1 MGTTL
6 FLSLTL
12 TISQIPSLLSGLDVP
27 LPHPFHHH
35 TPGHRD
41 NSSSLTLLDIPS
53 VTSPSRDSTT
63 VEPDLQSFRPQSND
77 QSFSSSLTNP
87 FTMAGLK
94 NIILA
99 ASLLAPLTMAAPRLD
114 VRAMYTHTDTE
125 IVWVTVEETTTVA
138 VDSSTTSAAAVFAQ
152 TSYSPS
158 PAASA
163 SSVNVQA
170 KDISASNSAS
180 CEGQGAACEG
190 DVTHWDGGLGA
201 CGWTVNT
208 GSDMAIALPFA
219 FMGTQSNGNPYCGR
233 SVTLYN
239 PTSGT
244 TVQAT
249 VGDKCMGCV
258 GRAIDCTDALFN
270 AITDGTG
277 DGRVSGIEWWL
288 N

>member
-1 MGTTL
+1 
-6 FLSLTL
+6 
-12 TISQIPSLLSGLDVP
+12 
-27 LPHPFHHH
+27 
-35 TPGHRD
+35 
-41 NSSSLTLLDIPS
+41 
-53 VTSPSRDSTT
+53 
-63 VEPDLQSFRPQSND
+63 
-77 QSFSSSLTNP
+77 
-87 FTMAGLK
+87 MAGLK
-94 NIILA
+94 NLILVLA
-99 ASLLAPLTMAAPRLD
+99 ALLLPALTMAAPRLD

-125 IVWVTVEETTTVA
+125 IVWVTVEETTTVWLDA
-138 VDSSTTSAAAVFAQ
+138 ASPTPVPVVATFITFPSSSTTSTYAIASSTTSEPAVFAQ

-158 PAASA
+158 TMATVAAVSSPADSPAAAAWTSSAAAPVVESSSSAAAPAAASA
-163 SSVNVQA
+163 SSVAVQA
-170 KDISASNSAS
+170 KAVSASTSGT
-180 CEGQGAACEG
+180 CEGQGAACVG

-201 CGWTVNT
+201 CGWNVNT
-208 GSDMAIALPFA
+208 ASDMQIALPFA
-219 FMGTQSNGNPYCGR
+219 FMGTLSNTNPYCGR

-258 GRAIDCTDALFN
+258 DRAIDCTDALFN